1 MEFADQCSWKAGPV
15 LAVKMK
21 ENAFCDW
28 ERVFITCNNDRIV
41 GFATLLAKDELPTCF
56 EYSPFIGF
64 LFVDESFRGHRL
76 SQLMIN
82 AAVSYARNLGYNR
95 VYILSGEIGLYE
107 KYGFEKIGDFDTIYG
122 SVDQLFTK
130 VI

>member
-1 MEFADQCSWKAGPV
+1 M
-15 LAVKMK
+15 
-21 ENAFCDW
+21 
-28 ERVFITCNNDRIV
+28 
-41 GFATLLAKDELPTCF
+41 
-56 EYSPFIGF
+56 
-64 LFVDESFRGHRL
+64 DESFRGHRL

-107 KYGFEKIGDFDTIYG
+107 KYGFEKIGDFDTIHG